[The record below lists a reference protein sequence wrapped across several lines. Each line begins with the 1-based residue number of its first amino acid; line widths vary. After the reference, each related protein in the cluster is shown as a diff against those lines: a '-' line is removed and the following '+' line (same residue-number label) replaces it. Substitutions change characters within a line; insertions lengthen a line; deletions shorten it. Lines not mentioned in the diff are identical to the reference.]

1 MATIVDL
8 VPGGNVEKFFKT
20 NRPVIILDLIKSYG
34 LTREEAE
41 DCFQEGSI
49 ALFKQVQ
56 EGKLTPENLTARLSS
71 YLNRCCRNYATH
83 TLQKAGRS
91 APSLSDDEHGL
102 AKFMNSSDGEVK
114 NTMAYEE
121 LLQKMEEVVKDLPEP
136 CNTILWSTYY
146 DFYED
151 KVLAEML
158 NYTLASFR
166 VTKSRCTKKLE
177 TRMNSIIEEY
187 KS

>member
-8 VPGGNVEKFFKT
+8 VPGGNVEKFFRT

-83 TLQKAGRS
+83 ILQKAGRN
-91 APSLSDDEHGL
+91 APDLPDEHGL
-102 AKFMNSSDGEVK
+102 AKFMDSSSEGK
-114 NTMAYEE
+114 NNKAYEE
-121 LLQKMEEVVKDLPEP
+121 LLLKMEEVVKDLPEP

-166 VTKSRCTKKLE
+166 VTKSRCTKKLK